1 MRFLYTALAALAIS
15 TGVFG
20 SVMAD
25 DITADVLTY
34 DGNTKVVNA
43 KGTWSSM
50 PTREPPL
57 RHPRGIPL

>member
-15 TGVFG
+15 AGAFG

-34 DGNTKVVNA
+34 DGKQRWLPPKA
-43 KGTWSSM
+43 TW
-50 PTREPPL
+50 
-57 RHPRGIPL
+57 